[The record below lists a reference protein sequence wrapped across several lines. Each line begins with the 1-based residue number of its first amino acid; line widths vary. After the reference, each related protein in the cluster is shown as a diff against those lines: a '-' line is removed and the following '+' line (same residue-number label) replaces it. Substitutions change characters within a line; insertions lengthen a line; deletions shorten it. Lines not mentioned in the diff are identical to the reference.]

1 MDVSFLEASNGLP
14 LSKVITSKGTKPYP
28 FVKNVTSHKYSVTG
42 IGELFDLIQKHAA
55 LGHCLLKGNPK
66 HDLVDRSRAGSV
78 RRQDLNQLL
87 VLDFDG
93 IDHPAHYQQTTYTAG
108 DVSRLAEVLVHQL
121 PDPLH
126 SVSYIA
132 QASSSLG
139 FKGSKIS
146 MHMIFMLKVALPP
159 ATQKL
164 WLTNTN
170 AKVKL
175 LRDQVGLSVNGLSL
189 TYPLDV
195 SLADNSKLIF
205 IAPPQFQ
212 DGVVNPFVTNDDRMA
227 LVRKTE
233 GELSLDELVDLS
245 PEAVY
250 NSVTDIKNKLRKDQG
265 YSRKKEKLQMAN
277 VNNRSEEVLT
287 NPDRMTIQVA
297 NTSYLPW
304 VNCNINNGDSAAYY
318 FNLNRPNYM
327 LNFKGEPI
335 FEIEKV
341 DPDFYAS
348 IHDVFEDYFAVNGK
362 TCRPVCL
369 RDFDTDTYFNGL
381 YDPNVSQFDDSFP
394 LTPSSQAGI
403 QSFMATHGA
412 LMPEIIMDAKIFFDP
427 TERVPTVDLQ
437 QSPMKINLYRRTQYM
452 MNPCEPDKRLG
463 VGEASLLHSE
473 LPLISKLILHVLGD
487 GDQEFERFINWL
499 AYIFQT
505 RKKTGT
511 AWVFTG
517 VQGTGKG
524 VFYSHILRPLFGSQ
538 HVPMKAIQSIE
549 EQFNSYM
556 RSALF
561 MIVDE
566 FHMASASS
574 GTMKMADKL
583 KNQITE
589 PTQTIRAMRSNQI
602 EVPNFCNYIFLTNR
616 ADAVKLE
623 ETDRRYNIAP
633 RQETTLIEAHPDI
646 VDNLDKIE
654 EELPL
659 FAGYLATFKVSERLV
674 KTPIVNEA
682 KELMRQVSLSDIEE
696 FFQSFRTGD
705 LLSFI
710 DVLDIDVTDVMKANE
725 YMTAKRTVKGWIADS
740 KRPYCMIKLAQMK
753 VIYDV
758 LIATHST
765 RMSPK
770 QFGKV
775 ALKNGIKVVRKRPH
789 GAHRSVHAVQGAEVK
804 WKLDDLERQDLI
816 NKYFKDPE
824 DQKLL
829 ETAHENSSSK

>member
-1 MDVSFLEASNGLP
+1 MEVSFLEASNGLP
-14 LSKVITSKGTKPYP
+14 LSKAITHKGTKPYP
-28 FVKNVTSHKYSVTG
+28 FVKNVNSHKYVIND
-42 IGELFDLIQKHAA
+42 IGELYDLVQKHAA

-93 IDHPAHYQQTTYTAG
+93 IDHPAHLQQTTYTES

-121 PDPLH
+121 PEPLH

-146 MHMIFMLKVALPP
+146 MHLIFKLKYALPP

-170 AKVKL
+170 AKTPFLKE
-175 LRDQVGLSVNGLSL
+175 QVGLSVNGLSL
-189 TYPLDV
+189 TYPLDI

-205 IAPPQFQ
+205 IAPPKFQ
-212 DGVVNPFVTNDDRMA
+212 DDVVDPFASSDDRLT

-233 GELSLDELVDLS
+233 GELSLDEMVDLS
-245 PEAVY
+245 PEAVH
-250 NSVTDIKNKLRKDQG
+250 NSVTDIKNKLRRNQG
-265 YSRKKEKLQMAN
+265 YSRKKEKLAMAN

-297 NTSYLPW
+297 NTTYLPW
-304 VNCNINNGDSAAYY
+304 VNCNINSGNSAAYY
-318 FNLNRPNYM
+318 FNLDRPNYM
-327 LNFKGEPI
+327 YNFKGEPI
-335 FEIEKV
+335 FEIEKA

-348 IHDVFEDYFAVNGK
+348 IQEVFEDYFAVNGK

-403 QSFMATHGA
+403 TSFMATHGA
-412 LMPEIIMDAKIFFDP
+412 LMPEIIMDAKIYFDP
-427 TERVPTVDLQ
+427 TENVPTVDLQ
-437 QSPMKINLYRRTQYM
+437 QSPMKINLYRRTEYM
-452 MNPCEPDKRLG
+452 MNPSEPDKRLG
-463 VGEASLLHSE
+463 VGEASLLHSKV
-473 LPLISKLILHVLGD
+473 PLISKLILHVLGD

-524 VFYSHILRPLFGSQ
+524 VFYSHVLRPLFGSH

-633 RQETTLIEAHPDI
+633 RQEKTLIEAHPDI
-646 VDNLDKIE
+646 VDNLDRIE
-654 EELPL
+654 KELSL
-659 FAGYLATFKVSERLV
+659 FAGFLTTFKVSERLV

-682 KELMRQVSLSDIEE
+682 KDLMRQVSLSDTEE
-696 FFQSFRTGD
+696 FFQSVRTGE
-705 LLSFI
+705 LLPFI
-710 DVLDIDVTDVMKANE
+710 DVLDIDVNDVMKAGE
-725 YMTAKRTVKGWIADS
+725 YMSAKRVVKGWIASS
-740 KRPYCMIKLAQMK
+740 KLPYCMINFDQMQL
-753 VIYDV
+753 IYNV

-765 RMSPK
+765 RLSPM
-770 QFGKV
+770 QFKKI
-775 ALKNGIKVVRKRPH
+775 AMKNGIKPVRKRPH
-789 GAHRSVHAVQGAEVK
+789 GASREVHAIRGAEVK

-816 NKYFKDPE
+816 NKYFTDPQ

-829 ETAHENSSSK
+829 ETSS